1 MPVPLRRA
9 ARAAAL
15 LGPALLVIA
24 TTAPA
29 SAAPPVSWPDD
40 ENPLSTLEQL
50 LLLVGAPLALL
61 IVITLLV
68 MAPSIAKGSTYRSH
82 VPWYAEPMQFG
93 TLPGSEPH
101 AGTSS
106 RSTAG
111 GGASVRW

>member
-15 LGPALLVIA
+15 LGPALLVVA

-29 SAAPPVSWPDD
+29 SAATPVSWPEA

-68 MAPSIAKGSTYRSH
+68 MAPSVAKGSTYRSH
-82 VPWYAEPMQFG
+82 VPWYAEPMEFG
-93 TLPGSEPH
+93 TRPGTEPH
-101 AGTSS
+101 VGTSIE
-106 RSTAG
+106 STTG
-111 GGASVRW
+111 GGAGVRW

>member
-15 LGPALLVIA
+15 LGPALLVVA

-29 SAAPPVSWPDD
+29 SAATPVSWPEA

-68 MAPSIAKGSTYRSH
+68 MAPSVAKGSTYRSH
-82 VPWYAEPMQFG
+82 VPWYAEPMEFG
-93 TLPGSEPH
+93 TSPGTEAHRDAS
-101 AGTSS
+101 GQ
-106 RSTAG
+106 STTG